1 MLIKEIG
8 RIDPNVRNLI
18 AFSCLAAAC
27 AIGSFTY
34 PTTWFWFLPRTQNF
48 WPGLMS
54 GIVALLLL
62 LPVIRGD
69 FLHSHRLD
77 VLTCVNLLLVFYL
90 TSVFATMGIQGAG
103 VASEMVQGPTF
114 IITLLVVTMANLNVR
129 RYGELGILAL
139 VVFGGWNI
147 YATSDV
153 MGFWGWLF
161 LICSTVGIVCLI
173 DLRKVIGRFSKAE

>member
-1 MLIKEIG
+1 MIQDIG
-8 RIDPNVRNLI
+8 RFDPTQRNLV
-18 AFSCLAAAC
+18 ALACLAAAC
-27 AIGSFTY
+27 AIGSLNYSTY
-34 PTTWFWFLPRTQNF
+34 WLWFLPKTQNF
-48 WPGLMS
+48 LPGLMS
-54 GIVALLLL
+54 GIVAMLLL

-69 FLHSHRLD
+69 FLHSHKLD
-77 VLTCVNLLLVFYL
+77 FLTAVNLLLVFYL

-103 VASEMVQGPTF
+103 AVSWFTQGPTF
-114 IITLLVVTMANLNVR
+114 ILTLLLIFMANLNVH

-161 LICSTVGIVCLI
+161 LVSSTVGIICLI
-173 DLRKVIGRFSKAE
+173 DLRKVLRRFAQTV